1 MPRRRAPLA
10 VAAAVLLAVALGGC
24 SSGGVA
30 SSPQD
35 TRPVVATLG
44 PDGVQQVSIDGND
57 KLRFVPSVIQARTG
71 RLAITLHN
79 AGQTNH
85 ILGIDVLGADTGNV
99 GGGSSKTVSFTVTT
113 PGSYEFVCSYHR
125 DAGMLGRLVVS

>member
-1 MPRRRAPLA
+1 MARRGVLPPLA
-10 VAAAVLLAVALGGC
+10 AALAVALSGC

-35 TRPVVATLG
+35 TRAAVASMG

-57 KLRFVPSVIQARTG
+57 KLRFVPSVIQAKTG
-71 RLAITLHN
+71 KLAVTLHN

-85 ILGIDVLGADTGNV
+85 ILGFDALGADTGNV
-99 GGGSSKTVSFTVTT
+99 GGGSSKTVTFTVTT
-113 PGSYEFVCSYHR
+113 PGTYTFVCSYHR
-125 DAGMLGRLVVS
+125 DAGMVGRLVVS